1 MWYIVSI
8 FYYYDVYNWLLLF
21 FVLIYFIWFVSKINI
36 EILLLNFVKL
46 FYVYKIVLFLIW
58 YKSCGV

>member
-58 YKSCGV
+58 YKCCGV